1 MGKINVLEKHV
12 AELIAAGEVVERPA
26 SVIKEIIENSI
37 DAGATS
43 VTIEISRGG
52 ISYMR
57 VTDNGSGIMR
67 DDVRTAFKRHA
78 TSKIKEQDDLD
89 NILTLGFRGEA
100 LASICAVAKVS
111 LLTKTKDE
119 EFGTRYEIE
128 GGEEILF
135 EEAGCPNG
143 TTIIIRDIFYNTPA
157 RMKFLKKD
165 VTEANAVAAVVDK
178 AALSHPEVSISFI
191 RDGKNVLRTSGDGN
205 LKKTVYSVFGKD
217 LADSLISVSYEF
229 SGIKVSGYIS
239 KPVYSRPNRS
249 MQHFFINGRIIKST
263 TATVALEEAYKGAI
277 MVGKFPA
284 CFMHLSVPA
293 QSVDVNVHPAKI
305 EIRFANERPIFDAV
319 YHAVKSAL
327 TKKDT
332 IKEIKLP
339 EKKVLNNPIYKEAPK
354 QITMP
359 SNIPASQKTSE
370 PKKANELPKTQ
381 PVKINTLEEIFG
393 FASKKQSPIMKDSKP
408 LVIERKEEVKEEI
421 IEEII
426 DETPLKPQVKE
437 EKTLDLPI
445 KIICEVFDTYIL
457 AQYGEDKLMLIDK
470 HAAHER
476 LLYEKLKKSEKVHS
490 QNLLSP
496 ISVVLN
502 KQDYSAIIENTD
514 VLMKA
519 GYEIEDFG
527 MGSVLVRSIPLVIE
541 AKDVEDQIT
550 EIAGYLLLNKTDI
563 TTEKLDWLCHNIACR
578 SAVKAGNKS
587 DIKELC
593 ALAKELYENPEV
605 RYCPHG
611 RPVYTVLTKYELDK
625 QFGRV

>member
-1 MGKINVLEKHV
+1 
-12 AELIAAGEVVERPA
+12 
-26 SVIKEIIENSI
+26 
-37 DAGATS
+37 
-43 VTIEISRGG
+43 
-52 ISYMR
+52 
-57 VTDNGSGIMR
+57 
-67 DDVRTAFKRHA
+67 
-78 TSKIKEQDDLD
+78 
-89 NILTLGFRGEA
+89 
-100 LASICAVAKVS
+100 
-111 LLTKTKDE
+111 
-119 EFGTRYEIE
+119 
-128 GGEEILF
+128 
-135 EEAGCPNG
+135 
-143 TTIIIRDIFYNTPA
+143 
-157 RMKFLKKD
+157 
-165 VTEANAVAAVVDK
+165 
-178 AALSHPEVSISFI
+178 
-191 RDGKNVLRTSGDGN
+191 
-205 LKKTVYSVFGKD
+205 
-217 LADSLISVSYEF
+217 
-229 SGIKVSGYIS
+229 
-239 KPVYSRPNRS
+239 
-249 MQHFFINGRIIKST
+249 
-263 TATVALEEAYKGAI
+263 
-277 MVGKFPA
+277 
-284 CFMHLSVPA
+284 
-293 QSVDVNVHPAKI
+293 
-305 EIRFANERPIFDAV
+305 
-319 YHAVKSAL
+319 
-327 TKKDT
+327 
-332 IKEIKLP
+332 
-339 EKKVLNNPIYKEAPK
+339 
-354 QITMP
+354 
-359 SNIPASQKTSE
+359 
-370 PKKANELPKTQ
+370 
-381 PVKINTLEEIFG
+381 
-393 FASKKQSPIMKDSKP
+393 